1 MGEAM
6 SNYMGKAKNK
16 ETGDIVIFHAMDD
29 FYGDHEYG
37 YRNTETG
44 QIYEYEEFTKQWEW
58 IKL

>member
-1 MGEAM
+1 M